1 MGLTPSGMLSMAAI
15 VIVSLAIAWQSIA
28 LLCLRFAQRTNNS
41 AIYRVLAVCA
51 PTRIRRIA
59 ASTIALST
67 LGISTSVADD
77 TYTQT
82 VGGETMNQTPDS
94 LRAPAWITPE
104 IQADMTN
111 EDSPRITAMSTHTT
125 DLRVTVAP
133 GDTLWSIVH
142 AHFPHVPAEQLPDL
156 VLDVW
161 QYNRTIIGNDANLI
175 LPGQELLIPHS

>member
-28 LLCLRFAQRTNNS
+28 LLCLRFAQRTDNS

-82 VGGETMNQTPDS
+82 LGGETMNQTPDS
-94 LRAPAWITPE
+94 LRAPAWITPA
-104 IQADMTN
+104 IQADATKN
-111 EDSPRITAMSTHTT
+111 STRVTAMSTHTT

-161 QYNRTIIGNDANLI
+161 QYNRPIIGNDANLI

>member
-1 MGLTPSGMLSMAAI
+1 MDLTPSSMLSMAAI
-15 VIVSLAIAWQSIA
+15 AIVSLAIAWQSIA
-28 LLCLRFAQRTNNS
+28 LLCLRFAQRTDNS
-41 AIYRVLAVCA
+41 AIYHVLAVCA
-51 PTRIRRIA
+51 PTQIRRIA

-82 VGGETMNQTPDS
+82 LGGETMNQTPDS
-94 LRAPAWITPE
+94 LRAPAWITPA
-104 IQADMTN
+104 IQADTTKN
-111 EDSPRITAMSTHTT
+111 STRVTAMSTHTA